1 MARAMPLGLL
11 VSELVSNSL
20 KHAFPPAGEATP
32 HHVWV
37 VARREPACGLTLTV
51 GDDGV
56 GLPETVD
63 LESSPTLGL
72 KLVKSFVDQL
82 HGRLVVDRNPGTAVT
97 VSLPEKGD

>member
-1 MARAMPLGLL
+1 
-11 VSELVSNSL
+11 
-20 KHAFPPAGEATP
+20 
-32 HHVWV
+32 
-37 VARREPACGLTLTV
+37 
-51 GDDGV
+51 
-56 GLPETVD
+56 VD